1 MDEPTNDDIAR
12 EAAAAATLE
21 MDREQAEHVAKDPM
35 PNEDARN
42 RCSFIRWLG
51 EPTFIGGDNDEQPWP
66 PLPVPGTRAVLR
78 ANDGKDVT
86 VMVKAAVGKNG
97 EPLRSP
103 VYLCGVLFEPP
114 VHVGKKQTNFLC
126 CLPCLKQFKTP
137 EKPTKRMCGCV
148 VPIVPGA
155 SLSNLYNGTGHLI
168 THHPHVVA
176 APKTE
181 AMLLINKN
189 SDLVPGVQEVDD
201 TITVQNA
208 RAQSTRD
215 AIKAHAMSSGGGA
228 VGGSSAVHST
238 PNIEEQNPLPAPR
251 AVRESLLA
259 GRVAAVATDDDR
271 VAAVAGSC
279 PSRRARR

>member
-86 VMVKAAVGKNG
+86 VTVKAAVGKNG

-114 VHVGKKQTNFLC
+114 VHVGKKQTNF
-126 CLPCLKQFKTP
+126 
-137 EKPTKRMCGCV
+137 
-148 VPIVPGA
+148 
-155 SLSNLYNGTGHLI
+155 Y
-168 THHPHVVA
+168 A
-176 APKTE
+176 AC
-181 AMLLINKN
+181 
-189 SDLVPGVQEVDD
+189 
-201 TITVQNA
+201 
-208 RAQSTRD
+208 
-215 AIKAHAMSSGGGA
+215 HA
-228 VGGSSAVHST
+228 
-238 PNIEEQNPLPAPR
+238 
-251 AVRESLLA
+251 
-259 GRVAAVATDDDR
+259 
-271 VAAVAGSC
+271 
-279 PSRRARR
+279 

>member
-1 MDEPTNDDIAR
+1 M
-12 EAAAAATLE
+12 
-21 MDREQAEHVAKDPM
+21 
-35 PNEDARN
+35 
-42 RCSFIRWLG
+42 
-51 EPTFIGGDNDEQPWP
+51 
-66 PLPVPGTRAVLR
+66 
-78 ANDGKDVT
+78 
-86 VMVKAAVGKNG
+86 
-97 EPLRSP
+97 
-103 VYLCGVLFEPP
+103 
-114 VHVGKKQTNFLC
+114 
-126 CLPCLKQFKTP
+126 
-137 EKPTKRMCGCV
+137 
-148 VPIVPGA
+148 
-155 SLSNLYNGTGHLI
+155 
-168 THHPHVVA
+168 A

-271 VAAVAGSC
+271 VAAVATDDDRRLLALR
-279 PSRRARR
+279 SRPNVKERHEDSLVTTP